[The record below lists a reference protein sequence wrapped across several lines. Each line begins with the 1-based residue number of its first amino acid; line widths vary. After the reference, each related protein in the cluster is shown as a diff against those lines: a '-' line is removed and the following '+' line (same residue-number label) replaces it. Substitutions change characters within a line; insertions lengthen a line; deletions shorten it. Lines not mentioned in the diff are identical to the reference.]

1 MNLNLRVISIV
12 AIVIAAIVLGLF
24 VIPTFQMALVGEKIK
39 LEARAGY
46 IESLDATVINIDI
59 YDPDFPMPSPETH
72 IYVRVV
78 VTTDRGSVTVV
89 WDHNATPSISGDIE
103 NVHSELINNG
113 EYVTAAI
120 SLPGTYNR
128 VSVTATVRC
137 DSGYSGS
144 FRGRLI

>member
-1 MNLNLRVISIV
+1 MNPSLRVIAIIS
-12 AIVIAAIVLGLF
+12 IVIAAIISVFLVLPSL
-24 VIPTFQMALVGEKIK
+24 QMALTGGRITI
-39 LEARAGY
+39 EARAGY
-46 IESLDATVINIDI
+46 IEDLDVTAVNLDI
-59 YDPDFPMPSPETH
+59 YDPDFPMQSPETH

-89 WDHNATPSISGDIE
+89 WDHNSTASITGDIN
-103 NVHSELINNG
+103 NVHAELINNG

-137 DSGYSGS
+137 DSGYTGS

>member
-1 MNLNLRVISIV
+1 MNPSLRVIAIIS
-12 AIVIAAIVLGLF
+12 IVIAAIISVFLVLPSL
-24 VIPTFQMALVGEKIK
+24 QMALTGGRITID
-39 LEARAGY
+39 ARAGY
-46 IESLDATVINIDI
+46 MEALDATLVNLDI
-59 YDPDFPMPSPETH
+59 YDPDFPMTAPETH
-72 IYVRVV
+72 LYVRVV
-78 VTTDRGSVTVV
+78 VDTDRGSVTVV
-89 WDHNATPSISGDIE
+89 WDHNSTASIEGNIDD
-103 NVHSELINNG
+103 VHAELINNG

>member
-1 MNLNLRVISIV
+1 MPERMLLIGVIVV
-12 AIVIAAIVLGLF
+12 ALMTVLL
-24 VIPTFQMALVGEKIK
+24 VTLPSLQMALVGGKITI
-39 LEARAGY
+39 EARAGY
-46 IESLDATVINIDI
+46 IEDLDVTAVNLDI
-59 YDPDFPMPSPETH
+59 YDPDFPMQSPETH

-78 VTTDRGSVTVV
+78 VTTERGSVTVV
-89 WDHNATPSISGDIE
+89 WDHNSTASITGDIN
-103 NVHSELINNG
+103 NVHAELINNG

-137 DSGYSGS
+137 DSGYTGS

>member
-1 MNLNLRVISIV
+1 MNPSLRVIAIIS
-12 AIVIAAIVLGLF
+12 IVIAAIISVFLI
-24 VIPTFQMALVGEKIK
+24 VPTLQMALTGGRIGI
-39 LEARAGY
+39 EARAGY
-46 IESLDATVINIDI
+46 IEDLGVTAVNLDI

-72 IYVRVV
+72 IYVKVV

-89 WDHNATPSISGDIE
+89 WDHNSTASIEGNIDD
-103 NVHSELINNG
+103 VHAELINNG

-137 DSGYSGS
+137 DSGYTGS